1 MAGIKG
7 NDSRQPVISDSMLS
21 TVLWAIGKLLPHHPT
36 ACRPF
41 IGQIRSLVLPLIAP
55 TPSCLSIDGSRS
67 EISGTVCSEITAQ
80 RARHVLILL
89 SGCAAKNTQSHEWAA
104 FLSTVIE
111 TAHRTADLVFGALLE
126 DWEPLD
132 QNSRYNRREPESS
145 TGTVGSPDDQSGLPD
160 WEGIS
165 AGLER
170 LNGLL
175 LTIQAHLTLATTVAV
190 NTPVGKIV
198 NLIDRMLS
206 ALPPSEEGSKDAG
219 QGTRTNP
226 EIGRNERET
235 LWTGLPDLHVSAMQ
249 ILEHLI
255 VRLEEGAMALD
266 YRFLEYV
273 LWVFEHEHAHIQIRK
288 AVYSVVA
295 LLLPRC
301 RPGIPRTIAS
311 SLERCVRISCEDL
324 LPVQRGSMSSNGD
337 RDISHAGVSKDSSS
351 ADAYS
356 KNPRASS
363 APSTGP
369 SEVQR
374 MAEHMLCLA
383 LAHLPPSFL
392 RLPVRS
398 KIDQTAILAQSQLM
412 LRSSVL
418 NAPAL
423 HMREQQSSLMPLLAR
438 QFPQDQGTEALIRP
452 RLPPIQQ
459 STNDG
464 PTDSPL
470 EAEDAERIF
479 EEGARRSSTI
489 HAVPRDIHLAT
500 DIESEKQ
507 EQTTPSAQ
515 LPPIDAPP
523 REALP
528 ATDPFSEPDQRAL
541 GSTIPTKRSREL
553 DPDGMN
559 GTALDRLE
567 HLLTPGAEPVSKRHR
582 EETGDMYIPPASEDV
597 IPSSTVTAPPEDL
610 IPRLTNLS
618 AFSKPLADLRN
629 INDGMDDDDSDD
641 SSIPAIDPTLATDD
655 EEEDDDE
662 SADEL
667 ARE

>member
-1 MAGIKG
+1 
-7 NDSRQPVISDSMLS
+7 
-21 TVLWAIGKLLPHHPT
+21 
-36 ACRPF
+36 
-41 IGQIRSLVLPLIAP
+41 
-55 TPSCLSIDGSRS
+55 
-67 EISGTVCSEITAQ
+67 
-80 RARHVLILL
+80 
-89 SGCAAKNTQSHEWAA
+89 
-104 FLSTVIE
+104 
-111 TAHRTADLVFGALLE
+111 
-126 DWEPLD
+126 
-132 QNSRYNRREPESS
+132 
-145 TGTVGSPDDQSGLPD
+145 
-160 WEGIS
+160 
-165 AGLER
+165 
-170 LNGLL
+170 
-175 LTIQAHLTLATTVAV
+175 
-190 NTPVGKIV
+190 
-198 NLIDRMLS
+198 MLS
-206 ALPPSEEGSKDAG
+206 ALPPSKEGSKDAS

-226 EIGRNERET
+226 EIGRDERET
-235 LWTGLPDLHVSAMQ
+235 LWTGLPEVHVSAMQ

-255 VRLEEGAMALD
+255 VRLEGGAMALD

-273 LWVFEHEHAHIQIRK
+273 LWVFEHEHAHVQIRK
-288 AVYSVVA
+288 TVYSVVA
-295 LLLPRC
+295 VLLPRC
-301 RPGIPRTIAS
+301 RPGIPRTVAS

-324 LPVQRGSMSSNGD
+324 LPVQRGSISSNGD
-337 RDISHAGVSKDSSS
+337 TDVSYAGVSKDSSS

-356 KNPRASS
+356 KTPHSSS

-398 KIDQTAILAQSQLM
+398 KIDQTAILAQSKLM
-412 LRSSVL
+412 LQSSVL

-423 HMREQQSSLMPLLAR
+423 HRREQQSSLMPLLAR
-438 QFPQDQGTEALIRP
+438 QFPQDQGTEALVRP

-464 PTDSPL
+464 AMDSPL

-479 EEGARRSSTI
+479 EKDARQSSTI
-489 HAVPRDIHLAT
+489 HGSPRDYNLAT

-507 EQTTPSAQ
+507 DQTTPSTK

-523 REALP
+523 REALRP
-528 ATDPFSEPDQRAL
+528 TDPFSEPEQHAL
-541 GSTIPTKRSREL
+541 GSTIPTKRSLEL

-559 GTALDRLE
+559 GVALDESE
-567 HLLTPGAEPVSKRHR
+567 HLLTLGAEPVSKRPR
-582 EETGDMYIPPASEDV
+582 EGTGDMYIPPASEDV
-597 IPSSTVTAPPEDL
+597 RPSSTVTDPPEDL
-610 IPRLTNLS
+610 IPRPTNLS
-618 AFSKPLADLRN
+618 ALSKPLADLGN

-662 SADEL
+662 SGDEL